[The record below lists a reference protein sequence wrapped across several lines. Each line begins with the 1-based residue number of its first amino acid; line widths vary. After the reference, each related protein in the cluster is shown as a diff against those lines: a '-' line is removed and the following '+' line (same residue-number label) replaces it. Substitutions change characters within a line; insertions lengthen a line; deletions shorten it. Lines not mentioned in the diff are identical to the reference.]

1 MKKVV
6 GKKEKVIENKV
17 KEKPVEKL
25 VKKPEGKVRVSQKF
39 VTALAIVSILGF
51 VGIISQT
58 IFEHNISYYVE
69 ALLMLIIGFALI
81 IESKMKKLKS
91 LEKGITSSN
100 FTHLTTVTI
109 GIIAVFAG
117 IFSLPQIRVTTPGF
131 LAIKG
136 IIAIIAIIVIGIQ
149 TWVTD

>member
-6 GKKEKVIENKV
+6 EKQAKVTEKVK
-17 KEKPVEKL
+17 EKL

-39 VTALAIVSILGF
+39 ITALAIVSMLGF
-51 VGIISQT
+51 AGIISQT
-58 IFEHNISYYVE
+58 IFEYDLSYYVE
-69 ALLMLIIGFALI
+69 SLLMLIIGLALI
-81 IESKMKKLKS
+81 VESKIKKLKS
-91 LEKGITSSN
+91 LEKGITSNN
-100 FTHLTTVTI
+100 FTHLTTITI

-136 IIAIIAIIVIGIQ
+136 IIAIIAIIVIGVQ
-149 TWVTD
+149 TWVID